1 MMKER
6 RVVTLPLPYAIYQG
20 DNEITELSI
29 VEPRFSDYKAYGFI
43 ANGENINMDAMF
55 DLARKCTGL
64 PPSTIDQLESPEIT
78 KVISVLTG
86 FFEPSDEST
95 THSS

>member
-43 ANGENINMDAMF
+43 ANGENINMEAMF
-55 DLARKCTGL
+55 DLARKCTGSRHRRLTSWNL
-64 PPSTIDQLESPEIT
+64 PKSR
-78 KVISVLTG
+78 K
-86 FFEPSDEST
+86 
-95 THSS
+95 